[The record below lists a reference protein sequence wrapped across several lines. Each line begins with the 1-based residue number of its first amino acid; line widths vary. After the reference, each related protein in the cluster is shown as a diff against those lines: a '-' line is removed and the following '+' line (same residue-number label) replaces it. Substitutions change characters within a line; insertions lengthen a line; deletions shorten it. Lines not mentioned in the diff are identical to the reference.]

1 MTKSK
6 ISSHYFQGPTQPHT
20 NRVNILKYRL
30 VISIDY
36 NGIYKKGFESL
47 VVGLGLA
54 TIGFGSIRDFFIFQI
69 NNLLHYYQFD
79 KAQCFIKYKHI
90 NDIHETSIEFLMI
103 FAEEWSLTFNLMM
116 VVSGRLSKLEEEK
129 VNSEEFFLSP
139 VVVVGLGLGAIM
151 AWIHFLLS
159 SRSTLVQR
167 ASPLLHGLSI
177 RTS

>member
-1 MTKSK
+1 
-6 ISSHYFQGPTQPHT
+6 
-20 NRVNILKYRL
+20 
-30 VISIDY
+30 
-36 NGIYKKGFESL
+36 
-47 VVGLGLA
+47 
-54 TIGFGSIRDFFIFQI
+54 
-69 NNLLHYYQFD
+69 
-79 KAQCFIKYKHI
+79 
-90 NDIHETSIEFLMI
+90 MI

-116 VVSGRLSKLEEEK
+116 VVSGRLSKIEEEK